1 MAGNEILSQE
11 EIDALLQGVDHGVA
25 GGDRDTQA
33 HDGVARP
40 YDFASQDR
48 IVRDRVRTLEIINER
63 FARDLQ
69 VSLFK
74 LLRRSVDISVSEV
87 RVLKF
92 AEYLHSLETP
102 SSLNLVRVSPLRGTS
117 LFVFS
122 PKLAFIL
129 VDHFFGGDGRYEQK
143 IAAREFTATELRVLR
158 KTLSQIFEN
167 FEKAWSSLL
176 DLRCEHLGSEV
187 NPQYVTIAAPSEA
200 VVISAFEV
208 ALDGGTGVLHVT
220 IPYFALEPIRESLG
234 NGIQHEG
241 GEEDRD
247 WRAAMRGG
255 VERAEVQLASVLT
268 EATLSLEQVLRL
280 KPGDIIPVELPNAV
294 VVTAEGVPVVR
305 GEFGVSNGKN
315 SIQVTERVSSLD

>member
-25 GGDRDTQA
+25 GGDHDIQARD
-33 HDGVARP
+33 GIARA

-48 IVRDRVRTLEIINER
+48 IVRDRVRTIEVINER

-69 VSLFK
+69 ISLFK
-74 LLRRSVDISVSEV
+74 LLRRSVEVSVSEV

-92 AEYLHSLETP
+92 AEYLHSLEVP

-143 IAAREFTATELRVLR
+143 ISAREFTATELRVLR
-158 KTLSQIFEN
+158 KTLGHIFED
-167 FEKAWSSLL
+167 FEKAWSSVLEL
-176 DLRCEHLGSEV
+176 HCDHVGSEV
-187 NPQYVTIAAPSEA
+187 NPQYVTIAGASEA
-200 VVISAFEV
+200 VVISAFEIE
-208 ALDGGTGVLHVT
+208 LDGGTGVLHVT

-234 NGIQHEG
+234 AGIQHAC
-241 GEEDRD
+241 GEEDQD
-247 WRAAMRGG
+247 WRAAMRSG

-268 EATLSLEQVLRL
+268 EATLTLEQVLRL
-280 KPGDIIPVELPNAV
+280 KPGDIIPVELPKSV
-294 VVTAEGVPVVR
+294 LVTAEGVPVLR
-305 GEFGVSNGKN
+305 GQFGVSDGKN
-315 SIQVTERVSSLD
+315 SIQVSERVSSLD